1 MRLHRAPTVTALLL
15 AATLTLAACSD
26 DEPREPEPSPT
37 STATTA
43 APTPSP
49 SAKPTEPVLPEAAK
63 EPTEAGARAFIT
75 YYWDLINYAQVTGD
89 LRGLEAVSGDTC
101 GGCNRAISAVKK
113 LFGGGGHTEGGEYS
127 LVIDRVKKLSSAD
140 KALTGMEAAIQVR
153 NRDQVI
159 VSGDG
164 SREISKARTSRYLTY
179 LIWVQEAWR
188 TDVLEPR

>member
-37 STATTA
+37 STGTTA

-49 SAKPTEPVLPEAAK
+49 SAEPTEPVLPEAAK

-89 LRGLEAVSGDTC
+89 VKALEKASGPNC
-101 GGCNRAISAVKK
+101 AGCNAGITGIRERYA
-113 LFGGGGHTEGGEYS
+113 GGSRVVGGEHTVEIQS
-127 LVIDRVKKLSSAD
+127 VTLLTSSSRTTRAFRAEMTARHGEQTVVD
-140 KALTGMEAAIQVR
+140 
-153 NRDQVI
+153 
-159 VSGDG
+159 SDG
-164 SREISKARTSRYLTY
+164 SQDERGAGQDQFTVYILWVGARWRLDVMEIK
-179 LIWVQEAWR
+179 
-188 TDVLEPR
+188 